1 MNIFDWVSAD
11 ASYISFLLVDLA
23 AIFCLVAA
31 MRWISRLI
39 VRPTGKR
46 SDATNVET
54 AAAVVALMIAITGVT
69 AGAFSISL
77 MSEWLIVTGYGVL
90 AMILLRLGAWLQDK
104 LVLPALNLN
113 LAAQGGNTAAAIMTG
128 AHLIGTAI
136 VIRSAMQWTSQDADL
151 GFAALVFGF
160 VIAQGLLALETRLRL
175 IWTSGKLL
183 TAIAEK
189 KDPSVVKAAVQHI
202 GAALAISGSAHF
214 ASALEYQFELALV
227 AWLFS
232 SIIFLLVYL
241 ALAELCVRFILPKGE
256 AIEGGRPI
264 LEGAVYLG
272 WGFILPALAS

>member
-1 MNIFDWVSAD
+1 MSIFDSVTAD
-11 ASYISFLLVDLA
+11 ASYLSFLLVDLA

-39 VRPTGKR
+39 VRPMGER
-46 SDATNVET
+46 SDATNIET
-54 AAAVVALMIAITGVT
+54 AAAVIALMIAITAVT
-69 AGAFSISL
+69 AGSFSLNL

-90 AMILLRLGAWLQDK
+90 AMVLLRLGAWFQDK

-113 LAAQGGNTAAAIMTG
+113 RAAQAGNTAAALVTG

-136 VIRSAMQWTSQDADL
+136 VIRSAMQWTSQDANL
-151 GFAALVFGF
+151 GMMALVFGF
-160 VIAQGLLALETRLRL
+160 VIAQCLLALETRLRL
-175 IWTSGKLL
+175 LWTGGTLL
-183 TAIAEK
+183 AAIEARRE
-189 KDPSVVKAAVQHI
+189 PPVVRAACQHI

-214 ASALEYQFELALV
+214 AAVLEFQLQLALV

-241 ALAELCVRFILPKGE
+241 ALAELCVRIILPKGE
-256 AIEGGRPI
+256 AYEGGRPI